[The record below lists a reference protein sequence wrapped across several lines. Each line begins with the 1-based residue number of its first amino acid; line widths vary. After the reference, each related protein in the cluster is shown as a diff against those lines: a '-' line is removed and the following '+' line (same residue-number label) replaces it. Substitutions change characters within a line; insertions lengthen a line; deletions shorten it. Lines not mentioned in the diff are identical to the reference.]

1 MFCIKTFQCYKTV
14 RLNVLYSW
22 YNNKKNCGEQYMN
35 KIMIIE
41 DDKLICNELSKL
53 LENNDYETI
62 VLKDFKNALNEILK
76 ASPDLILLDINI
88 PFINGKALLQNL
100 RKKSNIPVI
109 MVTSIN
115 SETDEALSISYG
127 ADDYITKPYNPN
139 ILLLRIGAV
148 LKRIKSNYNK
158 NANELIFRELKFD
171 YQKGIIKKD
180 DTEIELT
187 KNEMIIFYYLLN
199 HQNKIVT
206 REELMTTLWD
216 NKEYVNENALTVNI
230 SRLRNK
236 LKEIGY
242 EDVIV
247 TRKGIGYILL

>member
-1 MFCIKTFQCYKTV
+1 MALNHGIIIKRNAVK
-14 RLNVLYSW
+14 
-22 YNNKKNCGEQYMN
+22 YMS

-41 DDKLICNELSKL
+41 DEELICNELSRI
-53 LENNDYETI
+53 LENNNYETI
-62 VLKDFKNALNEILK
+62 ILRDFKNALNKILEV
-76 ASPDLILLDINI
+76 SPDLILLDINI
-88 PFINGKALLQNL
+88 PFINGEVLLQNL
-100 RKKSNIPVI
+100 RKKSDIPVI

-148 LKRIKSNYNK
+148 LKRTKTNYNT
-158 NANELIFRELKFD
+158 NGNELTYKESKFD
-171 YQKGIIKKD
+171 SQKGI
-180 DTEIELT
+180 T
-187 KNEMIIFYYLLN
+187 KNEMIIFSYLLN

-216 NKEYVNENALTVNI
+216 NSEYVNDNALTVNI

-242 EDVIV
+242 DDAID
-247 TRKGIGYILL
+247 TRKGLGYILS